1 MEKNIEDMEDMDD
14 ELNDDLQMLGSFPVS
29 ESTQGTNINIDSSST
44 TFKIKN
50 KGKSVGETKGKD
62 KSAREVT
69 ENDDDTTPTSKKANL
84 HLAPTI

>member
-50 KGKSVGETKGKD
+50 KGKSVGETKGKG